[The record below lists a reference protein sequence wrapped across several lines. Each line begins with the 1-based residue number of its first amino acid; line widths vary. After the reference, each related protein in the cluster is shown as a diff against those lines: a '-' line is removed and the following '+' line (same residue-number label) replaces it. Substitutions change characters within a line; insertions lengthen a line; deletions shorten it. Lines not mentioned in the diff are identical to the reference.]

1 MCSFAVVWGLLVI
14 ILYPFVAVFAVVIK
28 VLLSLW
34 SLCSCYASLC
44 SGFGSRCGL
53 LASVCHCVASFSSL
67 HLFLVVVGVPVVILC
82 LIVVIIPSY
91 SVVVLIKQSLCKH
104 NIDHLQIACKH
115 WSMQCLQIWHHPH
128 TEHSNNKRFSGN
140 QSQAIYTQTFWI
152 YWLNQRLLTSPADWI
167 YRFIDWL
174 IISWLLAHF
183 SWLSSCLV
191 LFSGVTPTWATS
203 CFSFPLFFC
212 DYYLKSLNYIVLDSN
227 PKTIQCLST

>member
-34 SLCSCYASLC
+34 SLCGCYASLC

-91 SVVVLIKQSLCKH
+91 SVVVLIKRSLCKH

-115 WSMQCLQIWHHPH
+115 WPMQCLQI
-128 TEHSNNKRFSGN
+128 
-140 QSQAIYTQTFWI
+140 
-152 YWLNQRLLTSPADWI
+152 
-167 YRFIDWL
+167 
-174 IISWLLAHF
+174 
-183 SWLSSCLV
+183 
-191 LFSGVTPTWATS
+191 
-203 CFSFPLFFC
+203 
-212 DYYLKSLNYIVLDSN
+212 
-227 PKTIQCLST
+227 